1 MGSSSLCF
9 IFQIDAICHQEGKC
23 VKLDKSIKSVLY
35 ILEFSKMVLTNLP
48 SNIKIYSVLKAF
60 LNPSSVFSFNSSVLI
75 FPRVSKKDR

>member
-1 MGSSSLCF
+1 M
-9 IFQIDAICHQEGKC
+9 DN
-23 VKLDKSIKSVLY
+23 SIKSVLKISGY
-35 ILEFSKMVLTNLP
+35 SKMIVTNLP